1 MVALDTNIV
10 IRFLTKD
17 DHEQF
22 AQSQAIFATQE
33 IFLADTVLLETGWVL
48 RYAYAYE
55 PAQISAAIRKLCGL
69 PNVHLANSERV
80 LLALAGMEAGLD
92 WADAFHLACA
102 ESCTSLLTFD
112 QRFAIRATR
121 LGGVPVEL
129 V

>member
-17 DHEQF
+17 DREQF
-22 AQSQAIFATQE
+22 LTSKTIFATQE

-69 PNVHLANSERV
+69 PNVHLADAERV
-80 LLALAGMEAGLD
+80 LLALAAVEAGLY

-112 QRFAIRATR
+112 QRFANRASR
-121 LGGVPVEL
+121 WGGVPVEL
-129 V
+129 A

>member
-10 IRFLTKD
+10 VRFLTQD
-17 DHEQF
+17 DLEQF
-22 AQSQAIFATQE
+22 AKSRAVLATQE
-33 IFLADTVLLETGWVL
+33 VFLADTVLLETGWVL

-69 PNVHLANSERV
+69 PNVHLADAERV
-80 LLALAGMEAGLD
+80 LLALAAVEAGLD

-112 QRFAIRATR
+112 QRFATRATR
-121 LGGVPVEL
+121 WGGVPVEL